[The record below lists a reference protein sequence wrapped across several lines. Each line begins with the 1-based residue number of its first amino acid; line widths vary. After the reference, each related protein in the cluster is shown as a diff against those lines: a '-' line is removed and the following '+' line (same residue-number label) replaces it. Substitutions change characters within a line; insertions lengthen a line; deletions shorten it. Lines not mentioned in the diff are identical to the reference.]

1 MQCVDALISIR
12 AVLFPTR
19 AGAAANENLIV
30 FKAGPVIT
38 YYDNEKVCAADGAL
52 YMTRVNSFF
61 VVVPLDS
68 ITVIYLPIVG
78 ELLKGN
84 LDIDA
89 TPGKE

>member
-1 MQCVDALISIR
+1 MAR
-12 AVLFPTR
+12 
-19 AGAAANENLIV
+19 
-30 FKAGPVIT
+30 
-38 YYDNEKVCAADGAL
+38 

-61 VVVPLDS
+61 VVVVPLDS

-78 ELLKGN
+78 ELLKEN